1 MDPSTDIHSGQTIA
15 TTVAHAVALLRNRSD
30 APRLE
35 AELLIT
41 QVTGLKRAAQNARP
55 AAVLPPEQIAQFER
69 LLGRRLRGEPLAY
82 IAGTRDFWTLTLAV
96 TPAVLIPRPETELVV
111 ERVLALLPAAQEGA
125 VLDLATGSG
134 AIALSVASERPRLRV
149 TATDLSREALQVAAG
164 NARRLAL
171 ERVRFVEGSWFEPLG
186 EERFN
191 VIASNPPYI
200 AAGDPDLATD
210 VRDFEPEMALISGPT
225 GLECLGQI
233 VGSAPPHLEPGGWLI
248 LEHGWHQADAVRN
261 LLERAGFSHVTSH
274 ADLAGHLRVTEGQFF
289 PSQP

>member
-1 MDPSTDIHSGQTIA
+1 MPGA
-15 TTVAHAVALLRNRSD
+15 TATELLRSLTEGLRQSSDVPGLEAALL
-30 APRLE
+30 LE
-35 AELLIT
+35 K
-41 QVTGLKRAAQNARP
+41 VTGLSRTALVSGSRTPLSPRQTETVESMLA
-55 AAVLPPEQIAQFER
+55 
-69 LLGRRLRGEPLAY
+69 RRLQGEPLAY
-82 IAGTRDFWTLTLAV
+82 LLGTRDFWTLTLDV

-111 ERVLALLPAAQEGA
+111 EQALAHLPPKQPGA

-134 AIALSVASERPRLRV
+134 AIALSIASERPQLQV
-149 TATDLSREALQVAAG
+149 TATDLSPEALHVATA
-164 NARRLAL
+164 NASKLGL
-171 ERVRFVEGSWFEPLG
+171 ERVRLLQGSWFAPLRD
-186 EERFN
+186 ERFT
-191 VIASNPPYI
+191 VITSNPPYI

-225 GLECLGQI
+225 GMECLGQI
-233 VGSAPPHLEPGGWLI
+233 VASAPAHLEPGGWLI